1 MREVMNENEQL
12 KDRVRQLNE
21 ELELNKFFQKENNN
35 SMLFNQ
41 TNNPFMKKNNLG
53 DSIYNPITAQ

>member
-53 DSIYNPITAQ
+53 MESALRMFP